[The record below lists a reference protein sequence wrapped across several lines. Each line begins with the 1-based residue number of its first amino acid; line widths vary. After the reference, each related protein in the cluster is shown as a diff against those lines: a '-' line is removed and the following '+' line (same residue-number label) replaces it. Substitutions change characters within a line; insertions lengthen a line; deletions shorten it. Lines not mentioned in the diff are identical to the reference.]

1 MNVNNKPSEISHLTV
16 SILDAIEDA
25 ALVIDMNK
33 KIIICNQS
41 ASRIL
46 GCDADAIAGQYIDSE
61 SEEHTSDQT
70 EIFKIITSVITESL
84 NANTVTKKIHKI
96 SFMDRD
102 NKNQSHS
109 TTIQCVSRP
118 ISKNQIMLGAVIVI
132 KILTDMIDD
141 GVRSKH
147 YKSIAQGILESSND
161 SIISVDD
168 RGRIIHINPAAEK
181 MLGFQP
187 SSVIGTHLS
196 EILVDQPLPDLHQ
209 GIAHYGDINVKNNI
223 SYEAVAINNNGIQ
236 LPVEASIKAIEADNS
251 LYYIATLR
259 DVGGCNDINKK
270 LTDALSKSEKSNL
283 EKSKFLAV
291 MSHEMRTP
299 LNGILGLHDLLFDTS
314 LDAEQKNYLELANYS
329 SDTLLSLIEGVLDF
343 SKIEAGKLDLV
354 IQSFNPEDIVYQ
366 VVEMLAPKAFKK
378 GITIQSFIDVS
389 VAMSIKSDPI
399 RLRQILLNLVSNA
412 IKFTHYGGITVNLLH
427 SEDDPHKIRFEVV
440 DTGIG
445 IDNDQKTKLF
455 TEFTQADSSTYQR
468 YGGTGL
474 GLAISKRLVELLE
487 GEIGVDSTLGEGSEF
502 WFTLGSPNIEAKSPV
517 IYDVPRNLSSVRV
530 LLTDSNPISRAALK
544 RQLESVQMSVVEV
557 ANVNDMATLLNNNH
571 HHESDPFNFIIING
585 QENDVKYFA
594 QNFVVS
600 NGNYKFILIGDLKKT
615 RQLQAAYPSIFSTV
629 IPRPVRRSTI
639 LNRVSLLLD
648 KGEDTYQPNPESKG
662 RSLAANKNIRVLIAE
677 DNKINQVVTE
687 QQLQKAG
694 YQSKIVV
701 DGKEVLREIQ
711 NVSYNL
717 VLMDLSMPEM
727 DGLEATKQIRKL
739 QKYNDIP
746 IIAMT
751 ATALQEEIDL
761 CFQAGMN
768 DYLAK
773 PCRKHELL
781 AMVEKWSA
789 FPILETELND
799 DFFTTSSANKIIE
812 ENDLYNNLIDNHIL
826 AELAHDVTEEMMP
839 EMIDLFIAETDK
851 RLKRVVLA
859 GQRKDLAQIALESHA
874 LKSSAAT
881 FGAVHLATK
890 ISQLET
896 ECLQGNMN
904 SSLALVTQV
913 EEISKKTL
921 TVIHNSAFMAN

>member
-46 GCDADAIAGQYIDSE
+46 GCDADAIAGQHIDSE
-61 SEEHTSDQT
+61 CEEHTSGQT
-70 EIFKIITSVITESL
+70 EIFKIMTSVINESL
-84 NANTVTKKIHKI
+84 SSNMVTKKIHKI
-96 SFMDRD
+96 SFNDHD
-102 NKNQSHS
+102 KKNLSHS
-109 TTIQCVSRP
+109 TTIQCICRP

-132 KILTDMIDD
+132 KILTDMIGD

-196 EILVDQPLPDLHQ
+196 EILVEHPLPDLNQ
-209 GIAHYGDINVKNNI
+209 NTALYGDTNIPNNI
-223 SYEAVAINNNGIQ
+223 NLEAVAINSNGIQ
-236 LPVEASIKAIEADNS
+236 QPVEASIKAIEADNS

-259 DVGGCNDINKK
+259 DISDSNNINNK
-270 LTDALSKSEKSNL
+270 LTAALSKSEKCNQ

-299 LNGILGLHDLLFDTS
+299 LNGILGLHDLLLDTT

-329 SDTLLSLIEGVLDF
+329 SDTLLSLIDGVLDF
-343 SKIEAGKLDLV
+343 SKIEAGKLDLE
-354 IQSFNPEDIVYQ
+354 IQSFNPEEIVYQ

-389 VAMSIKSDPI
+389 IAMSIKSDPI

-445 IDNDQKTKLF
+445 IDNDQKDKLF

-487 GEIGVDSTLGEGSEF
+487 GEIGVDSTLGEGSKF
-502 WFTLGSPNIEAKSPV
+502 WFTLESPNIEAESPV

-530 LLTDSNPISRAALK
+530 LLTDSNPVSRAALK
-544 RQLESVQMSVVEV
+544 RQLESVQISVVEV
-557 ANVNDMATLLNNNH
+557 ASVNDMSMLLNNSQ
-571 HHESDPFNFIIING
+571 HETDPFNFIIING
-585 QENDVKYFA
+585 QENDAEYFA
-594 QNFVVS
+594 KNCVAS
-600 NGNYKFILIGDLKKT
+600 TGNYKFILIGDLKKT

-648 KGEDTYQPNPESKG
+648 KGEDTYQPDPESKG

-711 NVSYNL
+711 NVSYDL

-789 FPILETELND
+789 LPIMETELND
-799 DFFTTSSANKIIE
+799 DFYTTSTANKIIE

-839 EMIDLFIAETDK
+839 EMIDLFITETDK

-904 SSLALVTQV
+904 NSLALVTQV